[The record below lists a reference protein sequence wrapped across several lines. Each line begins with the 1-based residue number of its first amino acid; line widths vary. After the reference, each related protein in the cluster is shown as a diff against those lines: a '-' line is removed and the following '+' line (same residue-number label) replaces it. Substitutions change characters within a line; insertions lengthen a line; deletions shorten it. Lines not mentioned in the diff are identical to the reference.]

1 MPRCAAIDKLAVCEM
16 ECRRIETKAAVEC
29 IHIVFK
35 HEYENQDSSGE
46 FHRIDQKKREKI
58 TTYHRVP

>member
-1 MPRCAAIDKLAVCEM
+1 MPRCAAINKLAVCEM

-35 HEYENQDSSGE
+35 HQYENQDSCGKI
-46 FHRIDQKKREKI
+46 HRIDQKKREEN